1 MSLLWLVAVAGVF
14 AVASAAPAEY
24 EGTSFSQ
31 VLNSAYGVSA
41 STSADYYPREHH
53 VCLREYRQRECRTYG
68 CQDRVE
74 RCDSGGCS
82 YCRIGDHYT

>member
-14 AVASAAPAEY
+14 AVVSAAPTEF

-41 STSADYYPREHH
+41 SASGDYYPREHH
-53 VCLREYRQRECRTYG
+53 ICLREYRQRACRHYG
-68 CQDRVE
+68 CQNQVQT
-74 RCDSGGCS
+74 CTGGGC
-82 YCRIGDHYT
+82 YNCRIGDHYT